1 MRADPALGEE
11 LRAQILTKELLGL
24 PQLVAELAEGRKE
37 TAKTVA
43 ETSKNLAEISA
54 NLAEISALQKQTDN
68 TVAELVA
75 AQKQTDKTLAELSAA
90 QKHTDESIAE
100 LSAAQKHTDES
111 LAELSAAQKHTD
123 ESIAELSAA
132 QKHTDETVAELSEI
146 QKQTNQALGRLSD
159 VVGGTVEEDAKCLL
173 EYVASQNGWDIQKP
187 PSPMDI
193 NGEIDVIAIVRDKQG
208 KEFALV
214 CEAKTR
220 LRPQHVRRAKATMS
234 KLELPYE
241 HIDYVYGLSLYPGSK
256 EAAIE
261 TGLGLLS
268 IRGELV
274 APRKT

>member
-1 MRADPALGEE
+1 MDTREIILQMRADPALGEE

-24 PQLVAELAEGRKE
+24 PNLVAELAEGRKE

-43 ETSKNLAEISA
+43 ETSKN
-54 NLAEISALQKQTDN
+54 
-68 TVAELVA
+68 V
-75 AQKQTDKTLAELSAA
+75 AELSAA
-90 QKHTDESIAE
+90 QKHTDETVAE
-100 LSAAQKHTDES
+100 LTVN
-111 LAELSAAQKHTD
+111 
-123 ESIAELSAA
+123 IAELSAA

-214 CEAKTR
+214 CESKTR
-220 LRPQHVRRAKATMS
+220 LRPQHVRKAKATMS

-241 HIDYVYGLSLYPGSK
+241 HIDYVYGMSLYPGSK

-261 TGLGLLS
+261 AGLGLLS

>member
-75 AQKQTDKTLAELSAA
+75 TQKQTDKT
-90 QKHTDESIAE
+90 
-100 LSAAQKHTDES
+100 